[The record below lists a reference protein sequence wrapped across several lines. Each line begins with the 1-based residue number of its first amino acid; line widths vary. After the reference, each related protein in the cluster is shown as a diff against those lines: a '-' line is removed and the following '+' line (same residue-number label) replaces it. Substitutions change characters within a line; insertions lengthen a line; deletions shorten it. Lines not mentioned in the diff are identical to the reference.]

1 MDINKNIKK
10 LFSLTSKSDDEFIK
24 FINKKFGGI
33 NYQSDG
39 NSLLHLL
46 VMQENYRLDLV
57 LCIKKLITLG
67 IDSNTKDSLG
77 RTFLQRSLDTYGLD
91 LIIPI
96 LRDKDFFTKYI
107 DANSVDNEGN
117 TLVHSAILKL
127 NNYFEYDEII
137 ELFNIL
143 IDYYNFDVSK
153 RNNNNDS
160 ILDLATER
168 IDVSHK
174 ISLDFIARIY
184 YRYNNDEFSKLILD
198 SNKDDLINSL
208 NLKFIV
214 YSVSLLICQTTNPK
228 NDEVVDR
235 TFGCN
240 PVIEIDGNNFITD
253 AIFKGYPTSYILQI
267 IELTASIGW
276 LDTDF
281 SKSFVLAMME
291 KNRPIKDIID
301 IYIIASKYGYD
312 NLRQDIRI
320 LQSHRSVFDF
330 FDDGIRRSEL
340 YDKIRLD
347 GFRIMFNDALRNF
360 GISNEVHLNDDV
372 LKTFIDTIKNFRKFL
387 KLGNEYQFIQSFCNF
402 MKEKYSISM
411 NIMFNETIS
420 ERDILTNLKEYLI
433 SLFEDKVNRTLV
445 LTKGSEKNE

>member
-372 LKTFIDTIKNFRKFL
+372 LKTFMDTTKNFRKFL